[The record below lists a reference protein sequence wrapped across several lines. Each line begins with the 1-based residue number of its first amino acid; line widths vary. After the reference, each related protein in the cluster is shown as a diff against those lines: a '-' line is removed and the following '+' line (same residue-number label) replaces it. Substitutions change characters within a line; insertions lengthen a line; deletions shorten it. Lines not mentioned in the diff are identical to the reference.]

1 MEPLHKLSLL
11 TIIGLVL
18 FFSCEKNEE
27 LMDSQ
32 LCDNNFIYSAT
43 ADSKIYLKQSSSEIF
58 IEFEQDSVTDDLAEL
73 ILSKYSFIDVNIEAN
88 NYNKICVRI
97 NESVAECTV
106 VNDYLKI
113 LNEDDEIFS
122 ATPVFY
128 LSENDPDS
136 YYILISEVLTK
147 NNENLITESDFIEYA
162 ENLNLELIEAKYST
176 QHFKVKDVKTGFEAL
191 ELANKIFESGMV
203 KYSHPNSIM
212 KIEHF

>member
-1 MEPLHKLSLL
+1 MEPLHNLSLL

-18 FFSCEKNEE
+18 LVSCEKNEE

-32 LCDNNFIYSAT
+32 LCDSNFIYSAT

-58 IEFEQDSVTDDLAEL
+58 IEFEQDSVTDDLVEL
-73 ILSKYSFIDVNIEAN
+73 ILSKYSFIDVNIETN
-88 NYNKICVRI
+88 NYNKISVRI

-203 KYSHPNSIM
+203 KYAHPNSIM